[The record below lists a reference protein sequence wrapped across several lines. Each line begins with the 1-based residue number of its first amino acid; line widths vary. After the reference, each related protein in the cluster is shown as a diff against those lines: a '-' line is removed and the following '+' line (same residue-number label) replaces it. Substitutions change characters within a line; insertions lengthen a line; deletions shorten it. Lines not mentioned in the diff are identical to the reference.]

1 MRTAGIHLHQPLS
14 PVTAANQQQKVG
26 AIRWAEGGNGADG
39 LASRRNNSPDDS
51 RQNGNVKWVR
61 RVYRGRE

>member
-14 PVTAANQQQKVG
+14 PVTAANQQQRDG
-26 AIRWAEGGNGADG
+26 AIMWAEGSDGNDR

-51 RQNGNVKWVR
+51 RWHTQELQVR
-61 RVYRGRE
+61 KKSLQG